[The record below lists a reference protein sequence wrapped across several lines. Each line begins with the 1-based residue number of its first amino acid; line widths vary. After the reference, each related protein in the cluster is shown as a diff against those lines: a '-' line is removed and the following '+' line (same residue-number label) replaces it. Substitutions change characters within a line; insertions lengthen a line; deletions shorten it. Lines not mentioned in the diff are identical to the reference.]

1 MAKTILVLGITYDE
15 HLEDERVYMFSKKEI
30 DNLVSGCL
38 AALPVGDFLSESDF
52 QAALCDAL
60 RRSSDPTLWEWTRED
75 PYATLGLPNK
85 GAVYF
90 DICGVYNQSCKVQI
104 ELKYVVTP
112 SVNIPPKDFPA
123 FSYDLLKDCIK
134 IELAMS
140 GLADT
145 APLSKDYPVV
155 YGLSIGLTNY
165 PAFWQDEK
173 KGKNGW
179 SRQSLEHLRK
189 CGHGFEIIQ
198 TVAKTKEQLHNAIFR
213 NKRYH
218 LSFSL
223 NWGIAWSEE
232 VNQSRFVIITPDSLI
247 NYDKDGPHYS
257 HDLTDESYTP
267 FVSMTARS
275 NSKKNTAG
283 ILSKSK

>member
-1 MAKTILVLGITYDE
+1 MLNYRDLCDVG
-15 HLEDERVYMFSKKEI
+15 ERIKMFSKKEI
-30 DNLVSGCL
+30 DDLVAGCL
-38 AALPVGDFLSESDF
+38 ATLPVKDFLSESDF
-52 QAALCDAL
+52 QAAMCDAL
-60 RRSSDPTLWEWTRED
+60 RRNSDPSLWEWTRED

-90 DICGVYNQSCKVQI
+90 DICGVYNQSRKVQI

-112 SVNIPPKDFPA
+112 SVNTPPKDFPA

-145 APLSKDYPVV
+145 VALSKDYPVV

-165 PAFWQDEK
+165 PAFWQDK
-173 KGKNGW
+173 KRGKNGW
-179 SRQSLEHLRK
+179 SRQSLDHLRK
-189 CGHGFEIIQ
+189 GSHGFEIIE
-198 TVAKTKEQLHNAIFR
+198 TVAKTKDQLYNTIFR

-223 NWGIAWSEE
+223 DWGIAWSEQ
-232 VNQSRFVIITPDSLI
+232 VNQSRFVIIAPDSLI
-247 NYDKDGPHYS
+247 NNDKHGPRYS
-257 HDLTDESYTP
+257 HDLADESYIP

-275 NSKKNTAG
+275 DSKKNAAG
-283 ILSKSK
+283 FLSKSK